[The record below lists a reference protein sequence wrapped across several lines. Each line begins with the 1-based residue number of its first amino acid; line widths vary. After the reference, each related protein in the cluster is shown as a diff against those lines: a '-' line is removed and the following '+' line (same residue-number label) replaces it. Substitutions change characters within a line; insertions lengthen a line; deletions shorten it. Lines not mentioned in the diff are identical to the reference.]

1 MILFVAKMLAL
12 HFHASTFI
20 FLHVFL
26 NLVIGPVVTLSFIQ
40 EELIALML
48 VLFLFGVDT

>member
-1 MILFVAKMLAL
+1 MILFAAKMLAL
-12 HFHASTFI
+12 HYHALAFI
-20 FLHVFL
+20 FPHVFL
-26 NLVIGPVVTLSFIQ
+26 NLLTGPIVALSFIQ

>member
-12 HFHASTFI
+12 HFRASTFI

-26 NLVIGPVVTLSFIQ
+26 NLVIVPVVTLSFIE
-40 EELIALML
+40 EELIVLML